1 LTSLRKPK
9 KNLSFDALRKALS
22 EHFDNLADPRTADNS
37 QYTVHDTLMSAFACM
52 YFQDPSL
59 LAFQARLEKKHQRSN
74 MQSIFRVRKTPK
86 DSQLRE
92 LIDRISAATLAPCFK
107 DIHERLRRSKYF
119 EDYAVFPETLMCVID
134 GTTYHS
140 SKLVN
145 CKHCLHK
152 TSKSGET
159 TYSHGVLQ
167 GAIMHPDKKQVF
179 PVMPE
184 AISNEDGS
192 KKQDCETNAA
202 KRFIEQL
209 RRDYPR
215 QKFILGG
222 DGLMSH
228 QPMIETVMDND
239 MHYLF
244 VAKPGDHK
252 YLYEWIETFDTLA
265 ETSFYSDKGR
275 RHVIRWQNDVPLKD
289 GDDAVR
295 VNFVEYQ
302 QFNEDAKMTFRNT
315 WVTDIPLTQDNAVVV
330 ARAGR
335 CRWKIENE
343 CFNSLKNQGYEL
355 THNYGHGK
363 AHLSLNMYLLTLL
376 AFTFHQ
382 VFELTDGMYQACRE
396 ASGAKTRMWED
407 LRALMKRFLVEDW
420 QHLMDMLIN
429 ENDYETTAIKRV

>member
-1 LTSLRKPK
+1 
-9 KNLSFDALRKALS
+9 
-22 EHFDNLADPRTADNS
+22 
-37 QYTVHDTLMSAFACM
+37 
-52 YFQDPSL
+52 
-59 LAFQARLEKKHQRSN
+59 
-74 MQSIFRVRKTPK
+74 
-86 DSQLRE
+86 
-92 LIDRISAATLAPCFK
+92 
-107 DIHERLRRSKYF
+107 
-119 EDYAVFPETLMCVID
+119 
-134 GTTYHS
+134 
-140 SKLVN
+140 
-145 CKHCLHK
+145 
-152 TSKSGET
+152 
-159 TYSHGVLQ
+159 
-167 GAIMHPDKKQVF
+167 
-179 PVMPE
+179 
-184 AISNEDGS
+184 
-192 KKQDCETNAA
+192 
-202 KRFIEQL
+202 
-209 RRDYPR
+209 
-215 QKFILGG
+215 
-222 DGLMSH
+222 
-228 QPMIETVMDND
+228 MDND

-302 QFNEDAKMTFRNT
+302 QFNKDAKMTFRNA

-396 ASGAKTRMWED
+396 ASQDQNKDVGRSGS
-407 LRALMKRFLVEDW
+407 F
-420 QHLMDMLIN
+420 N
-429 ENDYETTAIKRV
+429 ETFFGRGLAAADGYVN

>member
-1 LTSLRKPK
+1 
-9 KNLSFDALRKALS
+9 
-22 EHFDNLADPRTADNS
+22 
-37 QYTVHDTLMSAFACM
+37 
-52 YFQDPSL
+52 
-59 LAFQARLEKKHQRSN
+59 
-74 MQSIFRVRKTPK
+74 
-86 DSQLRE
+86 
-92 LIDRISAATLAPCFK
+92 
-107 DIHERLRRSKYF
+107 
-119 EDYAVFPETLMCVID
+119 
-134 GTTYHS
+134 
-140 SKLVN
+140 
-145 CKHCLHK
+145 
-152 TSKSGET
+152 
-159 TYSHGVLQ
+159 
-167 GAIMHPDKKQVF
+167 
-179 PVMPE
+179 
-184 AISNEDGS
+184 
-192 KKQDCETNAA
+192 
-202 KRFIEQL
+202 
-209 RRDYPR
+209 
-215 QKFILGG
+215 
-222 DGLMSH
+222 MSH
-228 QPMIETVMDND
+228 QPMIETVMDNN

-265 ETSFYSDKGR
+265 ETSFYSEKDR

-302 QFNEDAKMTFRNT
+302 QFNEDAKMTFRNA

-363 AHLSLNMYLLTLL
+363 ANLSLNMYLLTLL

-382 VFELTDGMYQACRE
+382 VFELTDGMYQACRL

-407 LRALMKRFLVEDW
+407 LRALMRRFLVEDW
-420 QHLMDMLIN
+420 QQLMDMLIN